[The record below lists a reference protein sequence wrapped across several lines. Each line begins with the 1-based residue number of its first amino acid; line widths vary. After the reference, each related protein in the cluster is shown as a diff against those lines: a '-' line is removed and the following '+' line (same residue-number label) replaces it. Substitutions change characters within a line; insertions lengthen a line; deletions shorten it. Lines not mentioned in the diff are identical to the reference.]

1 MVVRYLAF
9 KVLSGHKRKQ
19 LLSKDEVRAMAE
31 KQFQPLDL
39 VHLSPDSV
47 NLTGEYA
54 VMTEDGTDVHFR
66 KSIEQA
72 RGVKRQ
78 RMQANPGTGYGIF
91 EMRGS
96 WDRAKLPEAT
106 GQILDA
112 LQMKE
117 FTD

>member
-1 MVVRYLAF
+1 MSAQEF
-9 KVLSGHKRKQ
+9 K
-19 LLSKDEVRAMAE
+19 
-31 KQFQPLDL
+31 PLDL

-66 KSIEQA
+66 RSIGQA
-72 RGVKRQ
+72 RDVKRQ
-78 RMQANPGTGYGIF
+78 RMQANPGIGYGIF

-106 GQILDA
+106 GNILEA
-112 LQMKE
+112 LATKE
-117 FTD
+117 FMD

>member
-1 MVVRYLAF
+1 MT
-9 KVLSGHKRKQ
+9 
-19 LLSKDEVRAMAE
+19 EN
-31 KQFQPLDL
+31 QFQPLDL

-66 KSIEQA
+66 RSIGQA
-72 RGVKRQ
+72 REVKRQ
-78 RMQANPGTGYGIF
+78 RMQANPGVGYGIF

-96 WDRAKLPEAT
+96 WDWAKPPEAT
-106 GQILDA
+106 GHILEA
-112 LQMKE
+112 LAAKE